1 MTTSQADHD
10 QALALTKLWV
20 ERIVIGLNLC
30 PFAARDWDQGR
41 VRCAACDAND
51 EAGVL
56 LALASELQLLDGDD
70 SIETTLLVLTQ
81 AFGVFEDFN
90 QFLDLAEAL
99 LESLGY
105 EGEFQLATF
114 HPHYR
119 FADSVADDPANCSNR
134 SPLPVLHLLREASLS
149 KVIALYP
156 DTAKI
161 PERNVRYLR
170 QLGMET
176 IALRLKPDDAS

>member
-1 MTTSQADHD
+1 MTSSERDQE
-10 QALALTKLWV
+10 QALALTKHWV

-41 VRCAACDAND
+41 VRCTTCDASD
-51 EAGVL
+51 EADVL
-56 LALASELQLLDGDD
+56 LALASELQLLESDD

-99 LESLGY
+99 LASLDY
-105 EGEFQLATF
+105 EGVFQLATF
-114 HPHYR
+114 HPDYR
-119 FADSVADDPANCSNR
+119 FADSVADDPANCSNQ

-149 KVIALYP
+149 KAIALHP
-156 DTAKI
+156 DTAEI

-170 QLGMET
+170 QLGTEA
-176 IALRLKPDDAS
+176 IVNRLKPDDAD